1 MDGKIQDFEKRF
13 DQLQTELKK
22 QENLLNE
29 ANSSGDENIAELS
42 SVIEGLNEEINSKK
56 DSMDDHSEVLEVLY
70 EERQDIQT
78 ELSHVEAE
86 IKSLNSL
93 IDSQVNQDQ
102 IDRWLEDNPLTQTTA
117 CLIKLK
123 LMRSLQKL

>member
-1 MDGKIQDFEKRF
+1 MDAKIQDFEKRF
-13 DQLQTELKK
+13 DQLQTELKN

-56 DSMDDHSEVLEVLY
+56 DSMDDHSEVLEALY
-70 EERQDIQT
+70 DERQDIQT
-78 ELSHVEAE
+78 GLSQVEAE

-93 IDSQVNQDQ
+93 IDSQVNQEQ
-102 IDRWLEDNPLTQTTA
+102 IDRWLEVNH
-117 CLIKLK
+117 IK
-123 LMRSLQKL
+123 